1 MVFDCGVWCA
11 KYLLCILNFIFF
23 VSTPTTTTTTTT
35 SEWLMKFQHSTISQ
49 AKLWQF
55 VSVFS
60 SFFLAKLHYK
70 LCKARRGRR
79 GSVVNQ
85 ANLCACAV
93 LMLHSPFNGSMTS
106 LVVVVTVV
114 AYRHNQHQHQQRQRW
129 QH

>member
-1 MVFDCGVWCA
+1 M
-11 KYLLCILNFIFF
+11 
-23 VSTPTTTTTTTT
+23 
-35 SEWLMKFQHSTISQ
+35 
-49 AKLWQF
+49 
-55 VSVFS
+55 
-60 SFFLAKLHYK
+60 HYK

-106 LVVVVTVV
+106 LVVVVVTVVVVALSVVV
-114 AYRHNQHQHQQRQRW
+114 AYRHNQHQ

>member
-23 VSTPTTTTTTTT
+23 VSSTTTTAT

-70 LCKARRGRR
+70 LCKSRRGRR

-106 LVVVVTVV
+106 LVVVVVTVV
-114 AYRHNQHQHQQRQRW
+114 VVFAYRHNQHQQQQRW

>member
-23 VSTPTTTTTTTT
+23 VSTTTTTTTAT
-35 SEWLMKFQHSTISQ
+35 SEWLMKFQHWTISQ

-114 AYRHNQHQHQQRQRW
+114 AYRHNQQQQRW